1 MAKILTEDDIE
12 KGLVSFLTGAGWGY
26 REINAMTADRAAL
39 PDGTER
45 TDKKLCVLPEVLRE
59 SLKRLNP
66 SVPDGKLSEIAA
78 ELAEYRGADGLNL
91 ATNRE
96 LYELLR
102 NGKSVE
108 FTDAEGDV
116 RSEIVR
122 IIDFDA
128 PLTVAIN
135 GRKSLGIVMKPDAG
149 IAATTDD
156 NRLSSTN
163 TEIE

>member
-78 ELAEYRGADGLNL
+78 ELAEYQFP
-91 ATNRE
+91 
-96 LYELLR
+96 
-102 NGKSVE
+102 V
-108 FTDAEGDV
+108 V
-116 RSEIVR
+116 
-122 IIDFDA
+122 
-128 PLTVAIN
+128 PLH
-135 GRKSLGIVMKPDAG
+135 R
-149 IAATTDD
+149 
-156 NRLSSTN
+156 
-163 TEIE
+163 